1 MVDFKYSHE
10 MAHLD
15 EVLFRLKRQAL
26 SRGFA
31 DTAVVRGERGCGKSE
46 MVQKYAIRTSCAYYV
61 SFDTGEKGIMTN
73 ICRTF
78 FGKTVYDNWKDI
90 FTAMN
95 SRFSKTW
102 AFIFP

>member
-26 SRGFA
+26 NRGFA

-46 MVQKYAIRTSCAYYV
+46 MVQSER
-61 SFDTGEKGIMTN
+61 EK
-73 ICRTF
+73 
-78 FGKTVYDNWKDI
+78 K
-90 FTAMN
+90 
-95 SRFSKTW
+95 
-102 AFIFP
+102 